1 MPARS
6 RVLGGRVRSEGG
18 VEAATTQRRGRGGR
32 KLWRGVEGRS
42 CGERRGGSSGARA
55 TALQRGE
62 GEVAAQEEGE
72 RGRWRGA
79 EERETE
85 VGWVA

>member
-1 MPARS
+1 
-6 RVLGGRVRSEGG
+6 
-18 VEAATTQRRGRGGR
+18 
-32 KLWRGVEGRS
+32 
-42 CGERRGGSSGARA
+42 
-55 TALQRGE
+55 LQRGE